1 MDERLEKFRDKIK
14 LDNLTIALSCFILA
28 IFSFLAAMGEAGIIP
43 FFTPIGG
50 DHHWQSMWRGF
61 ISGATFGIIIFMVI
75 YLIRN
80 IWALH
85 DEKLLKKL
93 YVKEHDERTI
103 QIWTAAR
110 ARAMQTFMILG
121 LVSGIIAGYFSMAVC
136 ITIIAMTTFQAF
148 TGLFFALYYSY
159 KT

>member
-1 MDERLEKFRDKIK
+1 MDERMEKFRDKIK

-43 FFTPIGG
+43 FFNPTGG

-61 ISGATFGIIIFMVI
+61 IAGTTFGIIIFMVI
-75 YLIRN
+75 CLIRN
-80 IWALH
+80 IRALN

-93 YVKEHDERTI
+93 YVKQHDERTI

-110 ARAMQTFMILG
+110 ARAMQTFLILELVAG
-121 LVSGIIAGYFSMAVC
+121 LIAGYFSMTVS
-136 ITIIAMTTFQAF
+136 ITIIACCVLQSF
-148 TGLFFALYYSY
+148 TGLFFVLYYSY
-159 KT
+159 KL

>member
-14 LDNLTIALSCFILA
+14 LDNLVIGLSCFILA
-28 IFSFLAAMGEAGIIP
+28 IFSFLAAMGEAGFIP
-43 FFTPIGG
+43 FFNPIGG
-50 DHHWQSMWRGF
+50 GSHWQSMWRGF

-75 YLIRN
+75 CLIRN
-80 IWALH
+80 IRALH

-93 YVKEHDERTI
+93 YIKEHDERTI

-121 LVSGIIAGYFSMAVC
+121 LVSGLIAGYFSMVVG
-136 ITIIAMTTFQAF
+136 ITIIAMTTLQAF